1 MTQSGHF
8 ASGVGSSFSVFQA
21 IDLIRYADPTLA
33 LRPDMK
39 RREFLGAV
47 GAAAVAFPLSA
58 PAQQSEPIRVIG
70 YLGVTTPSDSSD
82 RTNAFV
88 QGLRE
93 LGWIEGRNVA
103 IEVRWAEGR
112 AERYSEIAT
121 EFVHLKVDV
130 IVTAGGAVLAAKQA
144 TSVIP
149 IVFAVAN
156 DPVGSG
162 MVASLARPGGN
173 VTGLSLQFTD
183 IAGKRLEVLRET
195 VPGLRRLGVMANIG
209 YPGAVLESREVQAM
223 GRALGLEIARV
234 EIQRPD
240 DIPLVFKT
248 LKSRADALY
257 VCADPLLGTHRT
269 WINSLALATRTPT
282 MHGNREHVEAGGL
295 MCYGANFPDLY
306 RRAANFVDKILRGTK
321 PADIPFE
328 QPTKFD
334 FVINLKTAKS
344 LGLDISPTL
353 LARANE
359 VIE

>member
-1 MTQSGHF
+1 M
-8 ASGVGSSFSVFQA
+8 
-21 IDLIRYADPTLA
+21 R
-33 LRPDMK
+33 
-39 RREFLGAV
+39 RREFLSVLG
-47 GAAAVAFPLSA
+47 GAAAGWPFAA
-58 PAQQSEPIRVIG
+58 RAQQGERVRVIG
-70 YLGVTTPSDSSD
+70 YLGVTTPSDGSE
-82 RTNAFV
+82 RTTAFV
-88 QGLRE
+88 QRLHE
-93 LGWIEGRNVA
+93 LGWIEGRNVV

-112 AERYSEIAT
+112 GERYTEIAA
-121 EFVHLKVDV
+121 EFIRLKVDV

-156 DPVGSG
+156 DPIGSG
-162 MVASLARPGGN
+162 LVASLARPGGN

-183 IAGKRLEVLRET
+183 IAGKRLEFLREI
-195 VPGLRRLGVMANIG
+195 VPGLRRLGIMANIG

-240 DIPLVFKT
+240 DIPLVFKS

-269 WINSLALATRTPT
+269 WINTLALATRTPT

-306 RRAANFVDKILRGTK
+306 RRAAYLVDKVLRGTK
-321 PADIPFE
+321 PADIPVE

-334 FVINLKTAKS
+334 LVINLKTAKAI
-344 LGLDISPTL
+344 GLEIPPTL
-353 LARANE
+353 LARADE